1 SYYIFLIENLQ
12 ANLSYILFFANQTNK
27 TKISK
32 GKFFKNHRQNDYY
45 AEKKTLLPL
54 ALNLKLLSIMIET
67 ESVGKCPF
75 TI

>member
-1 SYYIFLIENLQ
+1 LKICRQIYRIY
-12 ANLSYILFFANQTNK
+12 LFFANQTNK

-32 GKFFKNHRQNDYY
+32 DKFFKNHRQNDYY

-75 TI
+75 TL